1 LVANSWKLWLNGCMT
16 TFIVIHNI
24 WVLALFSNIVAFKWE
39 FYVWKHKVYKYNLT
53 TPNPFPN
60 MYIYYYEQDCW
71 STHQCLFHVCITKQD
86 WLITTID
93 QKDQVWKWNPSV
105 IFFLPTVRTK
115 NSVPTA
121 KSIFNYTCT
130 VTSTTASPA

>member
-60 MYIYYYEQDCW
+60 MYIYYYEQDFK
-71 STHQCLFHVCITKQD
+71 STWRLMYYPRLLIHTSMSFSCLHHETRLTHYYNWPKRPGLKMKSFCD
-86 WLITTID
+86 
-93 QKDQVWKWNPSV
+93 
-105 IFFLPTVRTK
+105 FFPTNGEDKKFRAHCQI
-115 NSVPTA
+115 N
-121 KSIFNYTCT
+121 I
-130 VTSTTASPA
+130 